1 MEKIL
6 EENNHFSSQLRETR
20 NQMSELEEKL
30 QAKTTEVSTYQDM
43 LEQSQGQ
50 YIVLEKKYYKA
61 KKIIKGKT
69 FYLFIYH
76 YFFMDI
82 LQ

>member
-6 EENNHFSSQLRETR
+6 EENTHFSSQLRETR

-61 KKIIKGKT
+61 KKIIKGKS
-69 FYLFIYH
+69 FLF
-76 YFFMDI
+76 F
-82 LQ
+82 L